1 MPAQRRKAVG
11 REIARSCGAAKKAH
25 RCAVLPGPLER
36 KCRLSRQTVPATAGW
51 GLICRQPTKAE
62 NVSFFQLAKRL
73 HRWPKQSSVD
83 LIKLL
88 VGHNWDLLLLSAA
101 TSLRILCRYIL
112 NSNRDLPN
120 WPQGHAWTSS
130 LRSTMKQVGFTET
143 GVSWEWTHPRGGR
156 IFLHSDFLHQNPE
169 VALQHVLRAGW
180 RHEMILN
187 WQNSNRRDAVQ
198 CRDTPYQDATVDAMK
213 KLPMNA
219 HTLACLSGG
228 FVSPQAYQVM
238 TQTNQTCPYCGDG
251 LATLQHVIWHCQAN
265 PHRPEDPPHDVLQAR
280 MSWPN
285 APNAVHNTKVLK
297 AFTEARKACLEAR
310 NQC

>member
-1 MPAQRRKAVG
+1 M
-11 REIARSCGAAKKAH
+11 
-25 RCAVLPGPLER
+25 
-36 KCRLSRQTVPATAGW
+36 CRPSWSWSG
-51 GLICRQPTKAE
+51 
-62 NVSFFQLAKRL
+62 NVASLAKRS
-73 HRWPKQSSVD
+73 RPRPGGGWS
-83 LIKLL
+83 
-88 VGHNWDLLLLSAA
+88 GAA
-101 TSLRILCRYIL
+101 TSLRILCRYIQ

-130 LRSTMKQVGFTET
+130 LGSTMKQVGFTET

-156 IFLHSDFLHQNPE
+156 IFLQSDFLHQNPE

-187 WQNSNRRDAVQ
+187 WQNSSRRDAVQ
-198 CRDTPYQDATVDAMK
+198 CRDTPYQDATVDTMR

-238 TQTNQTCPYCGDG
+238 TQTNQTCPYCGGG
-251 LATLQHVIWHCQAN
+251 LATLQHVIWHCHAN
-265 PHRPEDPPHDVLQAR
+265 PHRPEVPPHDLLQER
-280 MSWPN
+280 MSWPT
-285 APNAVHNTKVLK
+285 APNAVHNTKVLR
-297 AFTEARKACLEAR
+297 AFTEARAACLAAR